1 MSTERYD
8 IGLEVRKQVLGDG
21 FVERAISE
29 VVEGFR
35 LAREVLDEDGI
46 AVGGGA

>member
-8 IGLEVRKQVLGDG
+8 IGLEVRKQVLGAE
-21 FVERAISE
+21 FVERAISAA
-29 VVEGFR
+29 VEGFR
-35 LAREVLDEDGI
+35 LARAVLDEDGV